1 MRRMNESSVP
11 ADSYADIAELYD
23 LEHGD
28 FDEDLPFYLNMCLL
42 VGGPVLELASGSGR
56 IMRPLLD
63 AGFKVTGL
71 DSSPVMLDR
80 ARAALSSKKQRA
92 NLTLVELPM
101 TSADQA
107 PGGPFGVVILGL
119 NGLLHATKSSE
130 QRQILAAARSAL
142 RPGGQLLLD
151 VVNPAT
157 PLFHGLDQ
165 QVLHEG
171 RWTDDRGNQIDKFS
185 SRVVAP
191 AEQLIDVSLWY
202 DIIDA
207 HGGLRRVRT
216 GLIQRY
222 VQRAEL
228 ELMLELAGFE
238 SWTVHG
244 GYELEP
250 FDDSSDRIVV
260 AAVA

>member
-1 MRRMNESSVP
+1 MDEQNAP
-11 ADSYADIAELYD
+11 ADPYAAIAEFYD

-28 FDEDLPFYLNMCLL
+28 FDDDLAFYLNMCLL
-42 VGGPVLELASGSGR
+42 IGGPVLELAAGSGR
-56 IMRPLLD
+56 IMKPLVD

-71 DSSPVMLDR
+71 DSSPAMLDR

-92 NLTLVELPM
+92 NLTLVEMPM
-101 TSADQA
+101 TAANQA
-107 PGGPFGVVILGL
+107 PGGLFGVVILGL
-119 NGLLHATKSSE
+119 NSLLHATTSTE
-130 QRQILAAARSAL
+130 QRQVLAAARAAL
-142 RPGGQLLLD
+142 RPGGQLLID
-151 VVNPAT
+151 VINPAT

-171 RWTDDRGNQIDKFS
+171 RWTDGRGVSVDKFS
-185 SRVVAP
+185 SRVISP
-191 AEQLIDVSLWY
+191 AEQTIDVSLWY
-202 DIIDA
+202 DIVDQL
-207 HGGLRRVRT
+207 GGLKRVRSVFT
-216 GLIQRY
+216 QRY

-250 FDDSSDRIVV
+250 FDDDSERIVI